1 LVPGQSFQDDPC
13 RFQEENQRM
22 VDFQYIA
29 AVSLMLSFVSISLVL
44 VQLYDNITQ
53 RRIDANIRIS
63 DINRD
68 LVSLGFAHPTLFAVL
83 HGEASDP
90 IVERRYLQLWFNQF
104 LLIYTY
110 QARGLFRSEHRE
122 SLGRDIGDFLK
133 LQNVQSHWR
142 EFRQYYPSSFQGF
155 VNSLLPDYQKSDA

>member
-1 LVPGQSFQDDPC
+1 
-13 RFQEENQRM
+13 M

-68 LVSLGFAHPTLFAVL
+68 LVSLGFNHPNLFAVL

-122 SLGRDIGDFLK
+122 SLRRDIGDFLK
-133 LQNVQSHWR
+133 LQNVQCHWR
-142 EFRQYYPSSFQGF
+142 EFRQYYPSSFQVF
-155 VNSLLPDYQKSDA
+155 VNSLLPDYEKADM